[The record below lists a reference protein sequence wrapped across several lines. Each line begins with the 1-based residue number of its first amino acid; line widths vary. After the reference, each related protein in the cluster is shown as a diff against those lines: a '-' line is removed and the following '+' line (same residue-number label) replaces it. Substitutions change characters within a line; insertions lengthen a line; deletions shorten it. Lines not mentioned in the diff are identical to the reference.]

1 MRFGD
6 VFILNIR
13 YLSCTVKKMSHYIEK
28 EEEVIRP
35 N

>member
-1 MRFGD
+1 MF
-6 VFILNIR
+6 FLLNIK
-13 YLSCTVKKMSHYIEK
+13 YLSCTVKNMSLYIEK